1 MKTHRG
7 SCLCGG
13 ITYEIRGAL
22 TGVINCHCTMCR
34 KAHGAAFRTRATVQ
48 TRNFTFLTGEAL
60 LTFYESSPGEHRSFC
75 KLCGS
80 VIITRF
86 DKHPAVYGFA
96 LGTLDTD
103 PDVRIER
110 HVFTKYMAPW
120 YVITDGLP
128 QIPDI
133 SGEELERAKKS
144 RT

>member
-1 MKTHRG
+1 M
-7 SCLCGG
+7 S
-13 ITYEIRGAL
+13 
-22 TGVINCHCTMCR
+22 
-34 KAHGAAFRTRATVQ
+34 
-48 TRNFTFLTGEAL
+48 
-60 LTFYESSPGEHRSFC
+60 SSPGEHRSFC

-110 HVFTKYMAPW
+110 HVFTRYMAPW